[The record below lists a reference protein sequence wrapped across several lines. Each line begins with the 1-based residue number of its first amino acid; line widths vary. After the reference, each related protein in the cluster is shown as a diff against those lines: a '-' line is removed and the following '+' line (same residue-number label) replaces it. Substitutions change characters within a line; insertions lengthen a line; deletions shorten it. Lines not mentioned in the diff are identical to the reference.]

1 MPLMVDFLLQ
11 YGLLSLLL
19 ISFFAA
25 TLLPFGSEWFLIL
38 LLLNGNS
45 PFLAVVIATIGN
57 SLGAWTNYL
66 IGSWGKD
73 WLIRNLLRINQHQQ
87 NRAEIWFK
95 KYGCWSLLMS
105 WLPVVGDPLCLV
117 SGILKTP
124 LSHFFILVVSGKGLR
139 YVSVSLLTL
148 GIL

>member
-1 MPLMVDFLLQ
+1 MVDFMLQ

-25 TLLPFGSEWFLIL
+25 TLLPLGSEWFLIL
-38 LLLNGNS
+38 LLANGYS
-45 PFLAVVIATIGN
+45 PIWCVLTATLGN

-66 IGSWGKD
+66 IGIWGKD
-73 WLIRNLLRINQHQQ
+73 WAIRKVLRIDKLQQ
-87 NRAEIWFK
+87 VRAETWFK
-95 KYGCWSLLMS
+95 RYGSWSLLLS

-124 LSHFFILVVSGKGLR
+124 PVRFFILVISGKGFR
-139 YVSVSLLTL
+139 YLSVCLLTL